1 ALWDPEESATNENW
15 IKYKK
20 KGAWLGCL
28 LDATDE
34 EAGKAW
40 PNFLN
45 RNPPSISSEWQ
56 GTLESELATWG
67 WRESKWDQEDHCD
80 FTAGFMGRGNVK
92 SAFYDLHLSALP
104 KTQGGDNVC
113 YAVEHYDDQKLEDDY
128 SHGMYYHE
136 YYTVNGQQYRLTGGS
151 YCFGVN
157 QKGGAL
163 IAKLLRSPLSA
174 AQEYWGEDSDDDD
187 DHDNMPSLSSM
198 PALRRPSDI
207 MAAYW
212 LRNNLAPKSLSYYF
226 ALDVQND
233 ETLPLITSVLDR
245 RGLERMPPW
254 PGVKV
259 GMWEEEGEA
268 LLGSPLGAI
277 VAYLLVQHKENLGRK
292 HVTEITIFRE
302 DDVIGEQ
309 QDMVEVNLLFWIK
322 DVP

>member
-1 ALWDPEESATNENW
+1 MSP
-15 IKYKK
+15 
-20 KGAWLGCL
+20 
-28 LDATDE
+28 
-34 EAGKAW
+34 
-40 PNFLN
+40 
-45 RNPPSISSEWQ
+45 
-56 GTLESELATWG
+56 
-67 WRESKWDQEDHCD
+67 
-80 FTAGFMGRGNVK
+80 
-92 SAFYDLHLSALP
+92 
-104 KTQGGDNVC
+104 
-113 YAVEHYDDQKLEDDY
+113 
-128 SHGMYYHE
+128 
-136 YYTVNGQQYRLTGGS
+136 
-151 YCFGVN
+151 
-157 QKGGAL
+157 AL

-322 DVP
+322 DVPTSQVEREHGKMDDAHKMSERSVVRREYYAEKGVRVHEFGVA